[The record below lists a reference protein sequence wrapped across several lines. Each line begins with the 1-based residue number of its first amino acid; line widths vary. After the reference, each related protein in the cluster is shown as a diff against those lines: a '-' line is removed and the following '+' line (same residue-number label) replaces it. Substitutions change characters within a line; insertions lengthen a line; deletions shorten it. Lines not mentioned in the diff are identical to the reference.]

1 MKFFV
6 HWYFQF
12 ILVIC
17 FAYQYNCEN
26 STYTTMYDGIDLD
39 EILTNDRLLAGYV
52 NCLLEKGPC
61 TPDGKELKS
70 KIICYYFCYLYCI
83 ACTHKLRHEY

>member
-1 MKFFV
+1 
-6 HWYFQF
+6 
-12 ILVIC
+12 
-17 FAYQYNCEN
+17 
-26 STYTTMYDGIDLD
+26 MYDGIDLD

-70 KIICYYFCYLYCI
+70 KIYYYFCYLYCI
-83 ACTHKLRHEY
+83 ACTHKLRHRKIYNRNDAMLLFNMQVSSRDYFMLNTG